1 MLRRRSGGAALGC
14 GGAVLHQTC
23 EALVPLAIGLAV
35 DRAVGSGSPAAIAIA
50 VGGVLGLFV
59 VLASAGAF
67 GYWYLDIT
75 CLKEAHHLRVAAAG
89 RIAHADGTGTDRS
102 AGDLM
107 AALTVDAKATSEVIK
122 VLSWVV
128 SASVGLMVSAVVLF
142 DIDLVLGLCVLIA
155 LPVLVFGMDRL
166 GPWIER
172 RTYARQQTG
181 GLAAGVAAEF
191 IAGLRPL
198 RGFGGV
204 PEANRRYRRASR
216 TSLDA
221 AVDAATAGAVV
232 GASGL
237 LATGVL
243 LVGIAATAGTMAVQ
257 GRITL
262 GELIT
267 VVAMASFLSDPV
279 RNIAAGIQ
287 QLAVSRASA
296 ARLAPLLTAAPE
308 HDEVGAVLDGDLVFD
323 DVSDGPLHGLTLAVG
338 AGEVVGFAAADARV
352 ADTVTALLAG
362 TRRPQTG
369 VVSVGSVD
377 PAATSAAVLRRHL
390 LVEPHASHL
399 FGETVADALVT
410 DSSTTPDAAS
420 VVRALRAAG
429 ADDVVNLQERGDGAR
444 DHRGSDGGP
453 RTLTSPLL
461 DHGVDLSGGQRQR
474 LALARA
480 LATDRPLLVLRDPLS
495 AVDAVTEDRVAAGLR
510 EHRGCTHHRTMVLTS
525 SPLLL
530 ARCDRVVFVAQ
541 DGSISIGTHESL
553 RTTPAY
559 AGTVLR

>member
-1 MLRRRSGGAALGC
+1 M
-14 GGAVLHQTC
+14 
-23 EALVPLAIGLAV
+23 PLAIGLAV
-35 DRAVGSGSPAAIAIA
+35 DRAVGSGSPSAIAIA

-67 GYWYLDIT
+67 GYWYLDVT
-75 CLKEAHHLRVAAAG
+75 SLKEAHHLRVEAAR
-89 RIAHADGTGTDRS
+89 RIAGADGTGTDRS

-107 AALTVDAKATSEVIK
+107 AALTVDAKATAEVIK

-128 SASVGLMVSAVVLF
+128 SASAGLIVSAVVLF
-142 DIDLVLGLCVLIA
+142 DIDLVLGLSVLIA
-155 LPVLVFGMDRL
+155 LPILVFGMDRL

-172 RTYARQQTG
+172 RTYARQHTG
-181 GLAAGVAAEF
+181 GRAAGVAAEF

-204 PEANRRYRRASR
+204 PEAVRRYRRASR
-216 TSLDA
+216 ASLDA
-221 AVDAATAGAVV
+221 AVEAATAGAVI

-243 LVGIAATAGTMAVQ
+243 LVGIAATAGAMAVQ

-296 ARLAPLLTAAPE
+296 ERLAPLLAAAPD
-308 HDEVGAVLDGDLVFD
+308 HDDAGLVLDGDLVFD
-323 DVSDGPLHGLTLAVG
+323 DVSDGSLRGLTLAVG
-338 AGEVVGFAAADARV
+338 PGEVVGFAAADARV
-352 ADTVTALLAG
+352 ADTVTALIAG
-362 TRRPQTG
+362 TRQPTTG
-369 VVSVGSVD
+369 TVTVGSLD
-377 PAATSAAVLRRHL
+377 PATTPATVLRRHL
-390 LVEPHASHL
+390 LVEPHAAHL

-410 DSSTTPDAAS
+410 DSAAVPDAAAS
-420 VVRALRAAG
+420 ARALRAAG
-429 ADDVVNLQERGDGAR
+429 ADDVVSLD
-444 DHRGSDGGP
+444 DGGDDSTGGG
-453 RTLTSPLL
+453 RTLDSPLL

-480 LATDRPLLVLRDPLS
+480 LAADRPLLVLRDPLS

-510 EHRGCTHHRTMVLTS
+510 DHRGLRRHRTVVLTS

-530 ARCDRVVFVAQ
+530 ARCNRVVFVAA
-541 DGSISIGTHESL
+541 DGAISIGTHESL
-553 RTTPAY
+553 RALEAY